1 MQRGHQKA
9 LRGRERGHARELGQS
24 LVEMC
29 LATPLLVALLLGA
42 IDTGILVS
50 DEVVANTA
58 TRNGAR
64 LAADL
69 GGSAANPGATTTD
82 VDAKIVGNVLAAARG
97 MHFATL
103 MEIDIYQPTLANGSY
118 QAGDLV
124 DMFDGNGNAL
134 ATQTYP
140 INLRNQNPPYETNI
154 GIRLVWQYQP
164 PTGWLGGTMQFTEY
178 TVFRAAP
185 MVLL

>member
-1 MQRGHQKA
+1 MF
-9 LRGRERGHARELGQS
+9 LRDCGRCLRRQHGQS
-24 LVEMC
+24 MVEMC
-29 LATPLLVALLLGA
+29 LATPLLVILLLGA

-50 DEVVANTA
+50 DEVIASTA
-58 TRNGAR
+58 TRNAAR
-64 LAADL
+64 LASDL
-69 GGSAANPGATTTD
+69 GGLAADPAATTVN

-103 MEIDIYQPTLANGSY
+103 VEIDVYRPTLADGTY
-118 QAGDLV
+118 MTGDLV
-124 DMFDGNGNAL
+124 DMYDGNGAAM

-140 INLRNQNPPYETNI
+140 INLRLQNPPNESNI
-154 GIRLVWQYQP
+154 GVRLVWRYQP

-185 MVLL
+185 VVLL